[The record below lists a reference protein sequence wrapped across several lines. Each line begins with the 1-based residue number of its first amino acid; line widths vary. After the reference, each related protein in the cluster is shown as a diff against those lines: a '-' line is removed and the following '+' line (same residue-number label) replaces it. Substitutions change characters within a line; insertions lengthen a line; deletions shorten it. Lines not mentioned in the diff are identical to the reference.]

1 VANRVILAGVL
12 SAGLL
17 LPSVAAAGPALLFDS
32 QSGLVLYAEDQ
43 DDQWYP
49 ASLTKIM
56 TAYLVFE
63 ALKSGQLALDTKA
76 RYSEAAFA
84 QPPSK
89 VGLPVG
95 AEMAIDTA
103 LKALIIKS
111 ANDIAVLLAEAVSG
125 TEAQFVAKMNETAQR
140 LGMTRTRFAN
150 ANGLPA
156 PEQVT
161 TARDLARL
169 SRAVVRDFPEYAHY
183 WSMLDMRL
191 GKVRM
196 ATHNQLL
203 RTFEGGDGMKTG
215 FICDSGYN
223 LIASATRDGVRLM
236 AVVLGE
242 RTGSERAIRA
252 QSLLEHG
259 FSTHGWKALFNS
271 PTIDTATTASDA
283 KDVTS
288 VRSVVRAS
296 DCGGARVRVA
306 RQKTKQ
312 VVKAAAATTEG
323 SATKEA
329 GAEATAAGSAAKT
342 GAAPK
347 VKPKAKAAPAVP
359 ATPAA
364 AAVEATANAVVA
376 KTSGADAAKSKPKSS
391 SAAAAPAPAAK
402 AQ

>member
-1 VANRVILAGVL
+1 MANRVILAGIL

-17 LPSVAAAGPALLFDS
+17 LPGVAAAGPALLFDA

-63 ALKSGQLALDTKA
+63 ALKSGQLTLETKA

-89 VGLPVG
+89 IGLPVG

-111 ANDIAVLLAEAVSG
+111 ANDIAVLLAEAVGG

-203 RTFEGGDGMKTG
+203 KTFEGGDGMKTG

-242 RTGSERAIRA
+242 RTGLGARDPCAEPI
-252 QSLLEHG
+252 EHG

-271 PTIDTATTASDA
+271 PTIDTAPTASDA

-296 DCGGARVRVA
+296 ECGSARVRVA

-312 VVKAAAATTEG
+312 VVKAAVGATEAK
-323 SATKEA
+323 SAKEA
-329 GAEATAAGSAAKT
+329 GAEATATGSAAKT
-342 GAAPK
+342 GAPK
-347 VKPKAKAAPAVP
+347 VKPKAKPAPAVP

-364 AAVEATANAVVA
+364 AAVEAAANAVVA
-376 KTSGADAAKSKPKSS
+376 KTSGGDAAKAKPKGS
-391 SAAAAPAPAAK
+391 SAAAAPAPASK

>member
-1 VANRVILAGVL
+1 MLNRLILAGVL

-17 LPSVAAAGPALLFDS
+17 LPSVAAAGPALLFDA
-32 QSGLVLYAEDQ
+32 QSGRVLYAEDQ
-43 DDQWYP
+43 DDLWYP

-63 ALKSGQLALDTKA
+63 ALKAGQLTLETKA

-89 VGLPVG
+89 VGLAVG
-95 AEMAIDTA
+95 SEMAIDTA

-140 LGMTRTRFAN
+140 LGMTRTKFAN

-196 ATHNQLL
+196 GTHNQLL
-203 RTFEGGDGMKTG
+203 KTFEGTDGMKTG

-242 RTGSERAIRA
+242 RTGSERTTRA

-259 FSTHGWKALFNS
+259 FSTHGWKALFNG
-271 PTIDTATTASDA
+271 PTIDTAPTADEA
-283 KDVTS
+283 KSVTS
-288 VRSVVRAS
+288 VRSLVRVS
-296 DCGGARVRVA
+296 ECGGARVRTVA
-306 RQKTKQ
+306 RSKSKA
-312 VVKAAAATTEG
+312 VKAAEAK
-323 SATKEA
+323 SAKQA
-329 GAEATAAGSAAKT
+329 VAGSTAQE
-342 GAAPK
+342 
-347 VKPKAKAAPAVP
+347 
-359 ATPAA
+359 
-364 AAVEATANAVVA
+364 AVEATADAVEAKAVA
-376 KTSGADAAKSKPKSS
+376 APKAKPKPKPKST
-391 SAAAAPAPAAK
+391 AAATAAPASK